1 MGIKQMANVEI
12 MENEISRRVKKNK
25 SERKMYAGHPG
36 YNKWNLRMSAETGNR
51 GMTVNGQK

>member
-1 MGIKQMANVEI
+1 MANVEI

-51 GMTVNGQK
+51 GMTVNG